1 MTIII
6 GNIFA
11 LIASIVMVIASYI
24 KNKEKFLILQ
34 SIQILFV
41 LSNIV
46 LGGISGAIV
55 NALSVLRNL
64 LCYKNKLT
72 KTWIII
78 ICLLMIVL
86 SIIYNKNGLIG
97 LLPIIASVMFT
108 VTINTKNELAL
119 KVMVIISFTLWLI
132 FDYTIKSYVSTLFD
146 AIGIVA
152 AFVATIQLIKLKKS
166 IENKNSNSV

>member
-1 MTIII
+1 
-6 GNIFA
+6 
-11 LIASIVMVIASYI
+11 
-24 KNKEKFLILQ
+24 
-34 SIQILFV
+34 
-41 LSNIV
+41 
-46 LGGISGAIV
+46 
-55 NALSVLRNL
+55 
-64 LCYKNKLT
+64 
-72 KTWIII
+72 
-78 ICLLMIVL
+78 MIVL